1 MEKLS
6 NPILTIEEILNSYY
20 YKEWVIEELRRI
32 RERTSGNKNELIQR
46 YLSSAYI
53 RNRDAHALVKDLLSV
68 LDKQDLKQI
77 LKDHN
82 FNGSKSKNDML
93 NKIMNSF
100 SFEPYISKVL
110 RYCNVCLDKTN
121 QELHLDNSWK
131 PVYFKCTV
139 CNSKLL
145 ANQDNK
151 TSLNK
156 LEIPGNW
163 LSDIER
169 YLKKYYWEII
179 SLFLGVFFSTTSALK
194 YNFILGFLVSF
205 LAISIV
211 IYSGFLFTTHK
222 TQKNN

>member
-6 NPILTIEEILNSYY
+6 KPILTIEEILNSYY

-32 RERTSGNKNELIQR
+32 GERASGNKNELIQR
-46 YLSSAYI
+46 YLSSVNI
-53 RNRDAHALVKDLLSV
+53 QNRDALALVKDLLSV
-68 LDKQDLKQI
+68 LGKQDLKQI

-82 FNGSKSKNDML
+82 LNGGKSKNDML
-93 NKIMNSF
+93 DKIMNSF
-100 SFEPYISKVL
+100 SFEPYITEVL

-151 TSLNK
+151 TSLTK
-156 LEIPGNW
+156 METLGDV
-163 LSDIER
+163 LSDMEKYI
-169 YLKKYYWEII
+169 KKYYWEII
-179 SLFLGVFFSTTSALK
+179 SLFIGVFIGTTSALK
-194 YNFILGFLVSF
+194 YNFILGFLVS
-205 LAISIV
+205 LLVISIV